1 MLSRTHRM
9 TLDEASMILN
19 IKKGAI
25 VEESE
30 LQQMLK
36 VSLTSLLPGHGGISA
51 DEREGHRTLIT
62 CSRPTSL

>member
-36 VSLTSLLPGHGGISA
+36 VSLTILLLGLGGIGA

-62 CSRPTSL
+62 CSQPTSL